1 MSGRVNQD
9 VEDDA
14 SDGACLGSFFACF
27 TKQATTVQLL
37 PCTDTKGLHSHSQK
51 HINTQRLRPSKHNKQ
66 PVAHTWRPVY
76 VHLERVSQ
84 GVCGLNQFIFIWC
97 KKYSEFLSFTTSSD
111 NGIYHIC
118 WHDLDDV
125 LLLVNRSTIT
135 MECTSWLEAKR
146 FTIHTLCQ
154 K

>member
-1 MSGRVNQD
+1 MEELTKLLRMMPVMVLALALFLPALRNKRQ
-9 VEDDA
+9 
-14 SDGACLGSFFACF
+14 LYSFSH
-27 TKQATTVQLL
+27 VQTHRDSTL
-37 PCTDTKGLHSHSQK
+37 THRNTS
-51 HINTQRLRPSKHNKQ
+51 TQRLRPSKHNKK

-76 VHLERVSQ
+76 IHLERVSQ

-118 WHDLDDV
+118 WYDLDDV
-125 LLLVNRSTIT
+125 LLLVNRSRTT

-146 FTIHTLCQ
+146 FTIHTLYQ